1 MPTFPGLLAG
11 SVGVDDG
18 AASFQLHFVVA
29 VAGVFES
36 CTFDEQD
43 LPAL

>member
-1 MPTFPGLLAG
+1 MPTFQGLLAG
-11 SVGVDDG
+11 ESVGVDG
-18 AASFQLHFVVA
+18 TANLQLHFVVA

-36 CTFDEQD
+36 CTLDEQD

>member
-1 MPTFPGLLAG
+1 MPTFQGLLAG
-11 SVGVDDG
+11 LVGVDG
-18 AASFQLHFVVA
+18 TANLLQLHFVVA

-36 CTFDEQD
+36 CTLDEQD